1 MMLSTSRRR
10 CLRYLSRHR
19 RCGSHNSEYNSGKG
33 KREDDESSKGPFVIV
48 INDNGECKLES
59 RHSVRGWIITGV
71 YLPIM
76 LSRCRHFRSV
86 KNLSSVNDS
95 LIVDYIARKKVFIA
109 RYQRYRT
116 CTRVRNYY
124 YFFLLFS

>member
-33 KREDDESSKGPFVIV
+33 KREDDESSKEPFVIV
-48 INDNGECKLES
+48 INDNGERKLES

-109 RYQRYRT
+109 RLSTISNLYEST
-116 CTRVRNYY
+116 KLFF
-124 YFFLLFS
+124 FFLLFS